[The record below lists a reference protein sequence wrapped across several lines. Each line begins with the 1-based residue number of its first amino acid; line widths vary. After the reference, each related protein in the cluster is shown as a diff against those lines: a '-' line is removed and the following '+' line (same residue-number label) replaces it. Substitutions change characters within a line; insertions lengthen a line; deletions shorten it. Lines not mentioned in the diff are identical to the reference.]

1 MSSIFFPS
9 GTISAEDMA
18 RAYASAIPNGV
29 CALNDLYLN
38 HTSGVY
44 VLSPGAV
51 WCDGHYV
58 ELAENTPVSFDWTDY
73 EIQPFSNTVYVYID
87 TTRGIAE
94 IRADKNY
101 TAYPPAGIY
110 MLRLWRV
117 DHDGAEPEDY
127 RLFSAPISKSFS
139 GTYLEESANLQMT
152 KTISI
157 TVTKSGS
164 ICYLQSNVKQLTSI
178 IPNAT
183 PEGQQ
188 PTPISGI
195 QLPYAMRPA
204 VEHRIYVPCN
214 NGASHNF
221 LVINADGT
229 IGLFFG
235 TGNTGS
241 RVTDSGQICGFWEV
255 AHV

>member
-139 GTYLEESANLQMT
+139 GTYLEEGTGQQIT

-157 TVTKSGS
+157 TVTKSGR
-164 ICYLQSNVKQLTSI
+164 ICYLQSNVNQLTTVAPVKCSI
-178 IPNAT
+178 N
-183 PEGQQ
+183 
-188 PTPISGI
+188 ISGI
-195 QLPYAMRPA
+195 QLPYALRPGISQKI
-204 VEHRIYVPCN
+204 HVPCN
-214 NGASHNF
+214 KASANCF
-221 LVINADGT
+221 LVINADGS
-229 IGLFFG
+229 IQLDISAES
-235 TGNTGS
+235 NTGI
-241 RVTDSGQICGFWEV
+241 RITDAGQICGFWEV
-255 AHV
+255 AYV